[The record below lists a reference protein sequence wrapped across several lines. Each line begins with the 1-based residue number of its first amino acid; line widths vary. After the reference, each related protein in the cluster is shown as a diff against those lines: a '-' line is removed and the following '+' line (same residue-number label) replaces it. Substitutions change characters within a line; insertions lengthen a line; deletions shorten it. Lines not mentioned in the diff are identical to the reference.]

1 MPTTPRAQL
10 PKAVHLGAVA
20 VVGTA
25 AGLGLV
31 AAVEVIRA
39 VATATAARAAAGA
52 AADIKA
58 AEIPKATAALAEV
71 TLAMVT
77 PAVMTPEMVISRKL
91 MMLVVMVESGVID
104 ALMAGRPPT
113 RSNATVRLPSF
124 GRRHWAR
131 AVNRRARNSSPRLLA
146 TSSSRPSSPPR
157 R

>member
-1 MPTTPRAQL
+1 
-10 PKAVHLGAVA
+10 VA

-31 AAVEVIRA
+31 AAVDVIQA
-39 VATATAARAAAGA
+39 AATATAARAAAGA

-58 AEIPKATAALAEV
+58 AEIPKATGALAEV

-77 PAVMTPEMVISRKL
+77 PAVMIPEMVISRKL
-91 MMLVVMVESGVID
+91 MMLVVMVESGVMD

-113 RSNATVRLPSF
+113 RSNATVRLPSL
-124 GRRHWAR
+124 GRRRWAR
-131 AVNRRARNSSPRLLA
+131 AVNRRARNSSPRFLA
-146 TSSSRPSSPPR
+146 TSSSRPSATPR